1 MSGAD
6 KQRKALGKGLSA
18 LLPQRPISAAQPQPA
33 KEQPATAGLATLAID
48 AIQPN
53 PLQPRRVFQVE
64 RLQELAA
71 SIRTNGI
78 IQPLI
83 VRRHAGSYQLV
94 AGERR
99 WRAAKLAGLLDVPVL
114 VQEIADPRMLTVA
127 LIENIQRED
136 LNPLELAQAYERL
149 VRELGMS
156 QEEIAQQTG
165 KDRATIANTIR
176 LLKLPPEIQT
186 LVAEHRLTMGH
197 ARAILGIHDPKH
209 QVELAQEAVARG
221 MSVREVETRVQ
232 ELANPRPKR
241 EGGSGREAPVDP
253 NVKSAIEQLERVL
266 GTRIRIVE
274 QSAER
279 GRIEIEYYSQAE
291 LDRLFQQIVGE

>member
-18 LLPQRPISAAQPQPA
+18 LLPPRPSSAAQPQPA
-33 KEQPATAGLATLAID
+33 KEQPPAQGLTTLGID
-48 AIQPN
+48 TIQPN

-83 VRRHAGSYQLV
+83 VRRHSGSYQLV

-99 WRAAKLAGLLDVPVL
+99 WRAAKLAGLAEVPVV
-114 VQEIADPRMLTVA
+114 VQEVADPRMLTVA

-136 LNPLELAQAYERL
+136 LNPIELAQAYERL
-149 VRELGMS
+149 SRELGMS

-176 LLKLPPEIQT
+176 LLKLPVEIQT
-186 LVAEHRLTMGH
+186 LVAEHRLSMGH
-197 ARAILGIHDPKH
+197 ARAILGIHDPKS
-209 QVELAQEAVARG
+209 QIELAQETVARG
-221 MSVREVETRVQ
+221 LSVRDVEARVQ
-232 ELANPRPKR
+232 ELVNPRPKR
-241 EGGSGREAPVDP
+241 EPGPGKETPADP
-253 NVKSAIEQLERVL
+253 NVKAAIEQLERVL
-266 GTRIRIVE
+266 GTRVRIVE